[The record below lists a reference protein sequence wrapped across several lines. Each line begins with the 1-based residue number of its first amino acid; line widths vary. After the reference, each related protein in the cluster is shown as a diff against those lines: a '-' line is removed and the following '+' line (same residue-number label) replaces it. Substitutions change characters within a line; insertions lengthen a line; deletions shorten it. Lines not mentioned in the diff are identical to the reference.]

1 MESSAENT
9 TGATPPAPREEAT
22 EQEAPRRPAPIADHH
37 FQRPTVSP
45 VRPDVRTAPSG
56 G

>member
-1 MESSAENT
+1 MESSDENT
-9 TGATPPAPREEAT
+9 PGATPPAPREEAA
-22 EQEAPRRPAPIADHH
+22 EPEAPRRPAPIADHR

-45 VRPDVRTAPSG
+45 VGTDVRTAPSG

>member
-1 MESSAENT
+1 MESPAENP
-9 TGATPPAPREEAT
+9 TGATPPAPRDEAA
-22 EQEAPRRPAPIADHH
+22 EQDAPRRPAPIADHR

-45 VRPDVRTAPSG
+45 VATDGRPAPSG